1 MARRTATQKHHNGE
15 IVLFTLLGIAVS
27 LGLSFFGFATA
38 RRFVHDRLK
47 FVDAAQTMKAP
58 IIAGL
63 IAWAV
68 MMPFTFFPFI
78 GFGTAVVFGLSVGM
92 GVRAGQKDIKYG
104 RITNGL

>member
-1 MARRTATQKHHNGE
+1 M
-15 IVLFTLLGIAVS
+15 LFQLLAIAVS

-38 RRFVHDRLK
+38 RRFVHDKLK
-47 FVDAAQTMKAP
+47 FVDAAQTLKAP

-63 IAWAV
+63 VAWGLL
-68 MMPFTFFPFI
+68 MPLTFLPFI